1 MAQPSARQ
9 AALHALG
16 AWQIYKERAD
26 VIISTILAAAQLS
39 KSDRAFA
46 LELFYGALR
55 NLTLLDFW
63 IGCLRV
69 PPVDDDLR
77 DILRLGLYQ
86 LMFLGIPDHAA
97 VNESVELA
105 PPKHRGFINGMLR
118 AAVRERDELRS
129 RARKQPLF
137 IRFSH
142 PSFLIT
148 RWQKNFGREAA
159 SSLCAW
165 NNQPAPLYARVNLL
179 KIDPEQFKERYS
191 DWNPVP
197 GQPGFTQCSE
207 LPTEALQRGHCYI
220 QDPSTLIAPRLLDPQ
235 PGEKI
240 LDACAAP
247 GGKTSYLA
255 ELMQNRGLLVAC
267 DRAPARVQVLQEN
280 IGRLGINISRLFCHD
295 WTRNRLP
302 KEIESLGLFDRIL
315 VDVPCTNTGVMRRRV
330 DVRWRLQRD
339 SVATVRKQQLD
350 IVRSA
355 AGLLKSGGVLVYSTC
370 SLEPEE
376 NEEAVQQLLL
386 EFSNWR
392 LLEQKYSRPFK
403 DKIDGAFAAK
413 LIRTPAK

>member
-16 AWQIYKERAD
+16 AWQTYKERAD
-26 VIISTILAAAQLS
+26 VIISTILAAAKLS

-105 PPKHRGFINGMLR
+105 PMKRRGFINGMLR

-129 RARKQPLF
+129 RAKKQSLSV
-137 IRFSH
+137 RTSH
-142 PSFLIT
+142 PGFLIT
-148 RWQKNFGREAA
+148 RWQKNFGMEKAA
-159 SSLCAW
+159 ALCAW
-165 NNQPAPLYARVNLL
+165 NNRPAPLYARVNRL
-179 KIDPEQFKERYS
+179 KIDGEQFKERYP
-191 DWNPVP
+191 DWKPVP
-197 GQPGFTQCSE
+197 GYPGFTQCSE
-207 LPTEALQRGHCYI
+207 LPAEALKRGHCYI
-220 QDPSTLIAPRLLDPQ
+220 QDPSTLIAPQLLDPQ

-267 DRAPARVQVLQEN
+267 DREPDRVRTLEEN
-280 IGRLGINISRLFCHD
+280 IARLGIGISRVFCHD
-295 WTRNRLP
+295 WTRNRVP
-302 KEIESLGLFDRIL
+302 KEIESIGPFDRIL

-330 DVRWRLQRD
+330 DVRWRLQRE
-339 SVATVRKQQLD
+339 SVANMRKQQLD

-355 AGLLKSGGVLVYSTC
+355 SGLLKSGGILVYSTC

-376 NEEAVQQLLL
+376 NGEAVQQLLL

-403 DKIDGAFAAK
+403 DNIDGAFAAK
-413 LIRTPAK
+413 LIRTPPK